1 MKKLIFIAAIVMAA
15 LFSSC
20 SQKYDDTALRSE
32 LTQLSE
38 RVAALEKL
46 CGKLN
51 ENIESLQ
58 IIVNALQNN
67 DYVKSIT
74 PIVENGV
81 EVGYEIEFTK
91 SGKVE
96 IYHGE
101 NGADASA
108 PVIGVRQHEGVYYW
122 TLDGEWLLDE
132 NGNKIKAEGVDGQD
146 GQNGQNGQNGQDG
159 TNGSDGQDGVTPQLK
174 IEEGYWY
181 VSYDGG
187 QTWTKLDKAVGE
199 DGVDGADGMD
209 GADGDAFFQSVTQDD
224 RNVYFIL
231 ADGTEIVVPKYVELD
246 VVFDLSVLSEV
257 KTNSEIAVD
266 YIVTGSAD
274 KVDVEV
280 VPTPDLRAEVVPST
294 ASRKEG
300 KILVRTGSSFDAASK
315 VIVFV
320 SDGQKVVMKSIAV
333 QVIPDSES
341 AQLYIYNGA
350 TKNVTKDGGDV
361 TLSFITN
368 VDCHAVVEASAQDW
382 ISVVSTRA
390 LERKSVTLRV
400 AANSGDRRSAK
411 VTVQSQDGALS
422 VEYTIVQLGA
432 AGSGNPSDPGTGK
445 PASNE
450 IYYTSSNGKVVT
462 PYNPDVFGAVII
474 SNTYADGVGV
484 IVFDKAVTSIGEDAF
499 RERYTNLISVVIPE
513 GVTSI
518 GSSAFYNCYGLTN
531 VVIPEGV
538 TSIGS
543 YAFYQ
548 CDGLTNIV
556 IPEGVTSIDNA
567 AFRNCG
573 NLISVE
579 LPESLTSLENSAF
592 QDCKNLISV
601 NIPQNI
607 KSLNGETF
615 KGCKNLKTITLP
627 ERLTSI
633 SYNAFD
639 GCSSL
644 TSIVIP
650 DNVTSI
656 SYEAF
661 KECLSL
667 ESVVIGSKVKS
678 IGYSCFR
685 YCYALESIT
694 FKPQTPPTLGT
705 DMFEGAAS
713 LKIYVPASADDS
725 IIDAY
730 KAASGWS
737 PYASY
742 IYEK

>member
-15 LFSSC
+15 LVSSC

-58 IIVNALQNN
+58 TIVNALQNN

-132 NGNKIKAEGVDGQD
+132 NGNKIKAEGVDGQ
-146 GQNGQNGQNGQDG
+146 NGQNGQNGQDG

-199 DGVDGADGMD
+199 DGMDGADGTD
-209 GADGDAFFQSVTQDD
+209 GEDGDAFFQSVTQDD
-224 RNVYFIL
+224 KNVYIIL
-231 ADGTEIVVPKYVELD
+231 ADGTQIVVPKYVELD
-246 VVFDLSVLSEV
+246 VVFDLSALSEV

-280 VPTPDLRAEVVPST
+280 VPTPDLRAEVVPSD

-350 TKNVTKDGGDV
+350 TKNVTKDGGEV

-368 VDCHAVVEASAQDW
+368 VDCHAVVEASSQDW

-445 PASNE
+445 PAANE
-450 IYYTSSNGKVVT
+450 IYYTSRNGKVVA
-462 PYNPDVFGAVII
+462 PNNPDVFGAVII
-474 SNTYADGVGV
+474 SNTYADGMGV
-484 IVFDKAVTSIGEDAF
+484 IVFDKAVTSIGSDAF
-499 RERYTNLISVVIPE
+499 KNCYYLTSVVIPE

-518 GSSAFYNCYGLTN
+518 DN
-531 VVIPEGV
+531 
-538 TSIGS
+538 
-543 YAFYQ
+543 YAFYG

-556 IPEGVTSIDNA
+556 IPEGVTSIGQA
-567 AFRNCG
+567 AFKESDNLTSVVIPEGVTSIGDEAFRDCY
-573 NLISVE
+573 NLISVR
-579 LPESLTSLENSAF
+579 LPESLTSLGYFAFSGCEN
-592 QDCKNLISV
+592 LVSV

-607 KSLNGETF
+607 KSLNGYTF
-615 KGCKNLKTITLP
+615 RGCKNLKTITLP
-627 ERLTSI
+627 EGLTSI

-656 SYEAF
+656 SEEVF
-661 KECLSL
+661 KECISL
-667 ESVVIGSKVKS
+667 ESVVIGSKVKG

>member
-15 LFSSC
+15 LVSSC

-58 IIVNALQNN
+58 TIVNALQNN

-132 NGNKIKAEGVDGQD
+132 NGNKIKAEGVDGQ
-146 GQNGQNGQNGQDG
+146 NGQNGQNGQDG

-199 DGVDGADGMD
+199 DGMDGVDGTDGE
-209 GADGDAFFQSVTQDD
+209 DGDAFFQSVTQDD
-224 RNVYFIL
+224 KNVYIIL
-231 ADGTEIVVPKYVELD
+231 ADGTQIVVPKYVELD
-246 VVFDLSVLSEV
+246 VVFDLSALSEV

-280 VPTPDLRAEVVPST
+280 IPTPDLRAEVVPST

-350 TKNVTKDGGDV
+350 TKNVTKDGGEV

-445 PASNE
+445 PAANE
-450 IYYTSSNGKVVT
+450 IYYTSRSGKAVA

-474 SNTYADGVGV
+474 SNTYAGGMGV
-484 IVFDKAVTSIGEDAF
+484 IVFDKAVTSIGENAF
-499 RERYTNLISVVIPE
+499 NNCDYLTSVVIPE

-518 GSSAFYNCYGLTN
+518 DN
-531 VVIPEGV
+531 
-538 TSIGS
+538 
-543 YAFYQ
+543 YAFYG

-556 IPEGVTSIDNA
+556 IPEGVTSIGQA
-567 AFRNCG
+567 AFRHSDNLASVVIPEGVTSIGSEAFWDCY
-573 NLISVE
+573 NLISVR
-579 LPESLTSLENSAF
+579 LPESLTSLGSFAFSGCEN
-592 QDCKNLISV
+592 LVSV

-607 KSLNGETF
+607 KSLNGYTF
-615 KGCKNLKTITLP
+615 RGCKNLKAITLP
-627 ERLTSI
+627 EGLTSI
-633 SYNAFD
+633 SNNAFE

-661 KECLSL
+661 KECISL

-705 DMFEGAAS
+705 DMFEGAAL

>member
-58 IIVNALQNN
+58 TIVNALQNN

-132 NGNKIKAEGVDGQD
+132 NGNKIKAEGVDGQ
-146 GQNGQNGQNGQDG
+146 NGQNGQNGQDG

-199 DGVDGADGMD
+199 DGMDGADGTD
-209 GADGDAFFQSVTQDD
+209 GENGDAFFQSVTQDD
-224 RNVYFIL
+224 KNVYIIL
-231 ADGTEIVVPKYVELD
+231 ADGTQIVVPKYVELD
-246 VVFDLSVLSEV
+246 VVFDLSALSEV

-280 VPTPDLRAEVVPST
+280 IPTPDLRAEVVPST

-350 TKNVTKDGGDV
+350 TKNVTKDGGEV

-445 PASNE
+445 PAANE
-450 IYYTSSNGKVVT
+450 IYYTSRNGKVVT

-474 SNTYADGVGV
+474 SNTYADGMGV
-484 IVFDKAVTSIGEDAF
+484 IVFDKAVTSIGDHAF
-499 RERYTNLISVVIPE
+499 ALLDDL
-513 GVTSI
+513 TS
-518 GSSAFYNCYGLTN
+518 

-543 YAFYQ
+543 YAFYG
-548 CDGLTNIV
+548 CDNLTNFV
-556 IPEGVTSIDNA
+556 IPEGVTSIGSYAFGDCDNLTNVVIPEGVTSIGSD
-567 AFRNCG
+567 AFGVCG
-573 NLISVE
+573 NLISVQ
-579 LPESLTSLENSAF
+579 LPESLTSLGSSAF
-592 QDCKNLISV
+592 SGCKNLISV
-601 NIPQNI
+601 NLPQKI
-607 KSLNGETF
+607 KSLNGYTF
-615 KGCKNLKTITLP
+615 RNCANLKAITLP
-627 ERLTSI
+627 EGLTSI
-633 SYNAFD
+633 SYYVFE
-639 GCSSL
+639 GCSGL
-644 TSIVIP
+644 TSIIIP
-650 DNVTSI
+650 DNVASI

-661 KECLSL
+661 KECVSL

-678 IGYSCFR
+678 IGDSCFR

-737 PYASY
+737 PYVSY

>member
-1 MKKLIFIAAIVMAA
+1 MKKFFYLVAIVMAV
-15 LFSSC
+15 FMTSC
-20 SQKYDDTALRSE
+20 SEEYDDTALRDE
-32 LTQLSE
+32 LAALAE
-38 RVAALEKL
+38 RVSTLEKL

-51 ENIESLQ
+51 ENIVSLQ
-58 IIVNALQNN
+58 TIVDALQKN
-67 DYVKSIT
+67 DYVKSIA
-74 PIVENGV
+74 PIVEDG
-81 EVGYEIEFTK
+81 EEIGYEIEFTQ
-91 SGKVE
+91 SGKVK
-96 IYHGE
+96 IYHGQK
-101 NGADASA
+101 GADASA
-108 PVIGVRQHEGVYYW
+108 PVVGVRQHEGVYYW
-122 TLDGEWLLDE
+122 TLDGEWLLDD
-132 NGNKIKAEGVDGQD
+132 NGNKIKAEGTDGED
-146 GQNGQNGQNGQDG
+146 GQNGQDG
-159 TNGSDGQDGVTPQLK
+159 SNGADGADGQDGITPQLK
-174 IEEGYWY
+174 IEDEYWY

-187 QTWTKLDKAVGE
+187 ETWTKLDKAVGE
-199 DGVDGADGMD
+199 DGADGSDGAD
-209 GADGDAFFQSVTQDD
+209 GADGDAFFQSVTQDE
-224 RNVYFIL
+224 NSVYFIL

-350 TKNVTKDGGDV
+350 TKNVTKDGGEV

-368 VDCHAVVEASAQDW
+368 VDCNAVVEASAQDW

-445 PASNE
+445 PAANE
-450 IYYTSSNGKVVT
+450 IYYTSRNGKVVA

-484 IVFDKAVTSIGEDAF
+484 IVFDKAVTSIG
-499 RERYTNLISVVIPE
+499 
-513 GVTSI
+513 
-518 GSSAFYNCYGLTN
+518 SSAFHNCGNLTS

-543 YAFYQ
+543 YAFAY
-548 CDGLTNIV
+548 CDNLTNVV
-556 IPEGVTSIDNA
+556 IPEGMTSIGIY
-567 AFRNCG
+567 AFVYCD
-573 NLISVE
+573 NLISIQ
-579 LPESLTSLENSAF
+579 LPESLTSLGDWAF
-592 QDCKNLISV
+592 NECKNLVSV

-607 KSLNGETF
+607 KSLNGYTF
-615 KGCKNLKTITLP
+615 KGCKNLKAITLP
-627 ERLTSI
+627 EGLTSI
-633 SYNAFD
+633 SYNVFD

-661 KECLSL
+661 KECISL

-678 IGYSCFR
+678 IGNSCFR
-685 YCYALESIT
+685 YCYALEDIT
-694 FKPQTPPTLGT
+694 FKPQTPPTLGA

-713 LKIYVPASADDS
+713 LKIYVPASEDDS
-725 IIDAY
+725 VINAY

>member
-1 MKKLIFIAAIVMAA
+1 MKKFLFIAAIVMAA

-20 SQKYDDTALRSE
+20 SKEYDDTGLRNE

-38 RVAALEKL
+38 RVSALEKL

-58 IIVNALQNN
+58 TIVTALQNN

-91 SGKVE
+91 SGKIE
-96 IYHGE
+96 IYHGK

-108 PVIGVRQHEGVYYW
+108 PVIGVRQYEGVYYW

-132 NGNKIKAEGVDGQD
+132 NGNKIKAEGVD

-199 DGVDGADGMD
+199 DGMDGADGAD
-209 GADGDAFFQSVTQDD
+209 GEDGDAFFQSVTQDD

-350 TKNVTKDGGDV
+350 TKNVTKDGGEV

-450 IYYTSSNGKVVT
+450 IYYTSRNGKVVT

-484 IVFDKAVTSIGEDAF
+484 IIFDKAVTSIGEKAF
-499 RERYTNLISVVIPE
+499 N
-513 GVTSI
+513 
-518 GSSAFYNCYGLTN
+518 
-531 VVIPEGV
+531 
-538 TSIGS
+538 
-543 YAFYQ
+543 
-548 CDGLTNIV
+548 
-556 IPEGVTSIDNA
+556 
-567 AFRNCG
+567 NCG
-573 NLISVE
+573 YPQAVPLHIS
-579 LPESLTSLENSAF
+579 
-592 QDCKNLISV
+592 
-601 NIPQNI
+601 
-607 KSLNGETF
+607 
-615 KGCKNLKTITLP
+615 
-627 ERLTSI
+627 
-633 SYNAFD
+633 
-639 GCSSL
+639 
-644 TSIVIP
+644 
-650 DNVTSI
+650 
-656 SYEAF
+656 
-661 KECLSL
+661 
-667 ESVVIGSKVKS
+667 
-678 IGYSCFR
+678 
-685 YCYALESIT
+685 
-694 FKPQTPPTLGT
+694 
-705 DMFEGAAS
+705 
-713 LKIYVPASADDS
+713 
-725 IIDAY
+725 
-730 KAASGWS
+730 
-737 PYASY
+737 
-742 IYEK
+742 